1 MKLKSLFL
9 SVFLNELASR
19 DIYIYII
26 YVYIYIYYIYI
37 YIYVMI
43 LLARVEY
50 LHVVVTNC

>member
-9 SVFLNELASR
+9 SVFLNDLANR
-19 DIYIYII
+19 NIYIYIYNI
-26 YVYIYIYYIYI
+26 YVYIYIYYI